1 MKIAV
6 IGIPGKWSSVAL
18 AEEIEKLSGPCPVID
33 MGEVHL
39 DLAGESLWWKDQD
52 LCTYDALVVKK
63 ISQIYCPEVLDRMEM
78 LRFAEAKGVRIYSSV
93 AGMSRLIDRLS
104 CTVTLKAGGIAM
116 PETFITES
124 VAEAAAKLEEYGKA
138 VFKPLFTTKARGM
151 IFLEGGASENL
162 AAIEAYQ
169 KAGNPV
175 IYMQRFVKG
184 PGRDLG
190 ISFLGGKYLGTYARV
205 GSGNSWNTTTANGG
219 RYAPDDPPQAWIDLA
234 RRAQALFDLDFTCV
248 DLMETDEGPR
258 VFEVSAFGGFKGLQE
273 AQGINVA
280 ELYASYILETLNQKK
295 A

>member
-6 IGIPGKWSSVAL
+6 IGIPEKWSSVAL
-18 AEEIEKLSGPCPVID
+18 AEEIERLNGPCPVID
-33 MGEVHL
+33 MGKVHL
-39 DLAGESLWWKDQD
+39 DLGQEKLLFEGED
-52 LCTYDALVVKK
+52 LCSYDALVVKK
-63 ISQIYCPEVLDRMEM
+63 VAQVYCPEVLDRMEM
-78 LRFAEAKGVRIYSSV
+78 LRFAESKGVRVFSPVS
-93 AGMSRLIDRLS
+93 GMSRLIDRLT
-104 CTVTLKAGGIAM
+104 CTVTLKAGGISM

-124 VAEAAAKLEEYGKA
+124 PEQALAKLQDYKKA

-151 IFLEGGASENL
+151 IFVESNDKN
-162 AAIEAYQ
+162 AAAKINAFHQ
-169 KAGNPV
+169 AGNPV

-205 GSGNSWNTTTANGG
+205 GSGQSWNTTTENGG
-219 RYAPDDPPQAWIDLA
+219 KYAPDDPPKAWIDLA

-258 VFEVSAFGGFKGLQE
+258 VFEVSAFGGFKGLKE

-280 ELYASYILETLNQKK
+280 QLYAQYILDQLTPKK